1 MISKLVVQLKND
13 KDMPISYQKSSLLH
27 GFIMRNIT
35 NEYGDKM
42 HESKLKPFSQ
52 HIEKLGDDSVW
63 VINTLNKEAYEN
75 IIKPI
80 MNENILS
87 VYFENVNEHIKI
99 LSKQLIISNI
109 DSIMEDTIFSLCPR
123 RLTIRFITPTAFK
136 SNGEYI
142 FYPTIKNI
150 FGSLIRKY
158 DDVNETTQIYT
169 PELLIDIEDNI
180 KITRYNLKSTFFSLE
195 GVKIPAFIGEIT
207 INISGSQQLVNLV
220 HLLVKFGEYSGVG
233 IKSALG
239 MGCIKI
245 IEREKQ
251 DARKTV

>member
-1 MISKLVVQLKND
+1 MIAKVIIRLKND
-13 KDMPISYQKSSLLH
+13 INTPISYQMSSLFH
-27 GFIMRNIT
+27 GFIMQNIAPK
-35 NEYGDKM
+35 YGEKM
-42 HESKLKPFSQ
+42 HESVLKPFSQ
-52 HIEKLGDDSVW
+52 HLELNGDACQW
-63 VINTLNKEAYEN
+63 IINALNQEAYTN
-75 IIKPI
+75 VIKPI
-80 MNENILS
+80 LDEKISTVYLENRDKH
-87 VYFENVNEHIKI
+87 VKI
-99 LSKQLIISNI
+99 QSKELIVSDI
-109 DSIMEDTIFSLCPR
+109 DSIMEDTVFSHCPR
-123 RLTIRFITPTAFK
+123 NMTIKFLTPTAFK

-158 DDVNETTQIYT
+158 DAANKTTQIYT
-169 PELLIDIEDNI
+169 PELLTDIEDNI

-239 MGCIKI
+239 MGSIKI